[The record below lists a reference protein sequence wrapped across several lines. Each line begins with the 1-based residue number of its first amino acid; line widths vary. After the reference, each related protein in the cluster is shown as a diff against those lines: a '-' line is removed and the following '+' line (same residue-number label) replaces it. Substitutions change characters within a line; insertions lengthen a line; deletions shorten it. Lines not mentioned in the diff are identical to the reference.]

1 MIDQSE
7 QNEVRNMN
15 NPNQNY
21 NHTEP
26 RQERDQFR
34 YAAQVPIAGPEY
46 RVTIEHGSIGYS
58 QERWVP

>member
-1 MIDQSE
+1 
-7 QNEVRNMN
+7 MN

-26 RQERDQFR
+26 RQKRPVQTYRAGVDHSPR
-34 YAAQVPIAGPEY
+34 VP
-46 RVTIEHGSIGYS
+46 VTIEHGSIGYA